1 MRTGATHRGE
11 LDAERQQS
19 LSGHKAPAYAKGAAW
34 ALGWPKA
41 ARRTSGQGD
50 EENALDDGVL
60 WRERG

>member
-1 MRTGATHRGE
+1 MLTGATHRGE
-11 LDAERQQS
+11 LDPERQLS
-19 LSGHKAPAYAKGAAW
+19 LSGHKAPGFRGAAW
-34 ALGWPKA
+34 ALGCPRA